1 MGIMMSDIKK
11 EFYGDMEDTLTQ
23 ALSGLSAAEQMIFA
37 RKAQSM
43 ARKNIADTAKDKESA
58 ITWVIANT
66 AYQYILDYNV
76 TAKQALTYSAQDH
89 EAELEEVL
97 AEKSRYSGRLSGTIV
112 KSNDDHPIQVD
123 MKKQGKMNRQALK
136 STDTVWQMLNLLKDF
151 REAYEDFLKLEKALE
166 DIKKLDG
173 RVIVLEDELK
183 DLQELLGV
191 KSMTDKDKAGL
202 MKSKG
207 FTQKEVGN
215 ALGKSLP
222 TIKRWW
228 KDI

>member
-1 MGIMMSDIKK
+1 MSGIKK
-11 EFYGDMEDTLTQ
+11 EFYTESDKKVAE
-23 ALSGLSAAEQMIFA
+23 ALSGMSTAEQIIFA
-37 RKAQSM
+37 RIVTSQ
-43 ARKNIADTAKDKESA
+43 ARRNAAETVHDRESA
-58 ITWVIANT
+58 ITWGIANR
-66 AYQYILDYNV
+66 AYQYILEDNV
-76 TAKQALTYSAQDH
+76 TAKEALTFSAQDH

-97 AEKSRYSGRLSGTIV
+97 AEKSRYSGKLSGTIV
-112 KSNDDHPIQVD
+112 KSNDTHPVQVV
-123 MKKQGKMNRQALK
+123 MKRQGKFNRQALK

-151 REAYEDFLKLEKALE
+151 REAYEDFLKLEKALG

-173 RVIVLEDELK
+173 RVVVLEDELK

-191 KSMTDKDKAGL
+191 KSMTDKDKAAL

-228 KDI
+228 KEI